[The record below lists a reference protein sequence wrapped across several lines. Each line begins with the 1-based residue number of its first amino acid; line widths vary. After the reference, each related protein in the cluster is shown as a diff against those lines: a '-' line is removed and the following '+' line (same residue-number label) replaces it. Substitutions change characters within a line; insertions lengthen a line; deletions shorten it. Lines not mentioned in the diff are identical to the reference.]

1 MNCNEI
7 VLFTP
12 LLPLQYTSD
21 TLGKNKKHQSSQIT
35 FNVYNKNHEVS
46 HKIFAKYQSSKD
58 LNMYSALSRH

>member
-21 TLGKNKKHQSSQIT
+21 TLGKTKNINPHRLLLM
-35 FNVYNKNHEVS
+35 YNKNHEVS
-46 HKIFAKYQSSKD
+46 QKIFAKYQSSND